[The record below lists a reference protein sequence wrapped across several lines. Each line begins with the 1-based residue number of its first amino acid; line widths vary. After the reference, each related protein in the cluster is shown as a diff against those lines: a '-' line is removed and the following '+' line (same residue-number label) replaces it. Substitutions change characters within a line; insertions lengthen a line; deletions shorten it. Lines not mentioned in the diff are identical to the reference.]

1 MSGNKNLQMSGNICF
16 EDCLENILR
25 GRRDLKH
32 NLQNWRW
39 FWETIFR
46 KGIVIVYQFLS
57 MLNEIFQS
65 VIRHIINYTRRQK
78 SKIYSPIRTA
88 NNVRKN
94 ERRKMFKKIPRI
106 LTRDLDPV
114 QCARDEIR
122 KCVYTGFWARNG
134 SVFMKLLAS

>member
-1 MSGNKNLQMSGNICF
+1 MEQVSENMKDLAVPEGENIDRENDLKYHFVQIDFCQGTNIYIYQGTKPTYVRGQKPTYVREQNLHNMSGNKNLQMSGNICF

-65 VIRHIINYTRRQK
+65 VIRHIINYTRR
-78 SKIYSPIRTA
+78 
-88 NNVRKN
+88 
-94 ERRKMFKKIPRI
+94 
-106 LTRDLDPV
+106 
-114 QCARDEIR
+114 
-122 KCVYTGFWARNG
+122 
-134 SVFMKLLAS
+134 